1 MKLPQ
6 GDIKTKVWGNLTATV
21 WRDRP
26 KKKKSKHTV
35 KHALLTT
42 EGKFCDVHR
51 KTVKLVTVHTRL

>member
-26 KKKKSKHTV
+26 KKKKVNILSNMHYSPQRV
-35 KHALLTT
+35 NSVMCT
-42 EGKFCDVHR
+42 E
-51 KTVKLVTVHTRL
+51 KL